1 MEGNMNDE
9 EDVDL
14 FQDLEKDYKNKEDES
29 KTIAEKIIEET
40 EKDFKSGFS
49 NEEDILRDRQNEK
62 DKINMDLKK
71 LKGLLHKYKNVRNV
85 RMIAVNRERAKKR
98 NEIRQRIEFL
108 NLRLREIYIEEEDP
122 TSKKNELQK

>member
-1 MEGNMNDE
+1 MEEKNIDE
-9 EDVDL
+9 EDL
-14 FQDLEKDYKNKEDES
+14 FQDLEKDYKSKGDES

-71 LKGLLHKYKNVRNV
+71 LKGSFHKYKNVRNAK
-85 RMIAVNRERAKKR
+85 MIAVNRERAKKR
-98 NEIRQRIEFL
+98 YEIRQRIEFL
-108 NLRLREIYIEEEDP
+108 NLRLREINIEEDP
-122 TSKKNELQK
+122 TSKKTELQK